1 MRGPRRVL
9 VRLENKIALVTGG
22 SRSIGRAIA
31 LGFAREGADVAVNY
45 AQHAAAADEVVAE
58 IQKLGRRAIAVQGDV
73 SDPGQVQAMMDKVLD
88 AFGRVDVLMGNAGMV
103 IRVSFLETSLADW
116 DRIIDVNLK
125 GQFLVGQAVARQMVK
140 QGDGGSIIFTASV
153 SADMAQKMLTHY
165 QAAKAG
171 VKMLA
176 RGMALEL
183 AQYGIRVNCIEPG
196 LIETDLNRRR
206 LADPDIRRE
215 RLASIPIGRIGNPD
229 DLVGA
234 AVYLA
239 SDESRYATG
248 SAIRVDGGQSIW

>member
-1 MRGPRRVL
+1 M
-9 VRLENKIALVTGG
+9 RLENKVALVTGG

-31 LGFAREGADVAVNY
+31 LGFAREGADMAIIYEKHAVE
-45 AQHAAAADEVVAE
+45 AEEVVAE
-58 IQKLGRRAIAVQGDV
+58 IRKVGRRAIAVQCDV
-73 SDPGQVQAMMDKVLD
+73 ADAAQVEAMVQQMLD
-88 AFGRVDVLMGNAGMV
+88 AFGRVDVLMGNAGMLT
-103 IRVSFLETSLADW
+103 RVSFLETSLGDW
-116 DRIIDVNLK
+116 DRVIDVNLK

-140 QGDGGSIIFTASV
+140 QGGGSIIFTASV

-183 AQYGIRVNCIEPG
+183 AEYGIRVNCIEPG
-196 LIETDLNRRR
+196 LIETDLNRKR
-206 LADPDIRRE
+206 LSDPEIRQQRID
-215 RLASIPIGRIGNPD
+215 SIPVGRIGSPD

-248 SAIRVDGGQSIW
+248 SAIRVDGGQSLS